1 MNGTATIG
9 AAAPPLDAFEVFPF
23 RARPQASWHDS
34 PRRFGARR
42 ANGRLHAGCDLY
54 VPHGTEILAAA
65 DGVITR
71 FAFFALNSTLTQ
83 KVSAMEILH
92 AGGWIGR
99 YCEIAN
105 TLPAGLKAGSAVK
118 AGQVIAFVGPLMD
131 VLDVPSDMLHFEMYA
146 GTASGSLSDFG
157 RPPFMRRKDL
167 IDPTPYLDA
176 AAARLGT
183 T

>member
-1 MNGTATIG
+1 MSGPTTLLAD
-9 AAAPPLDAFEVFPF
+9 APPLDAFKVFPF
-23 RARPQASWHDS
+23 RARPNESWHES

-54 VPHGTEILAAA
+54 GREGTEILAAA

-83 KVSAMEILH
+83 KVSAMEVRH
-92 AGGWIGR
+92 ESGWIGR

-105 TLPAGLKAGSAVK
+105 ALPTGLKVGSPVR
-118 AGQVIAFVGPLMD
+118 AGQVIAFVGHLMD
-131 VLDVPSDMLHFEMYA
+131 VLAVPSDMLHFEMYA
-146 GTASGSLSDFG
+146 GGASGSLSDFA

-167 IDPTPYLDA
+167 VDPTPYLDA

-183 T
+183 A

>member
-1 MNGTATIG
+1 MSGTTTLAVDTL
-9 AAAPPLDAFEVFPF
+9 PLEAFKVFPF
-23 RARPQASWHDS
+23 GARPKESWHES
-34 PRRFGARR
+34 PRRFGAKR

-54 VPHGTEILAAA
+54 FPQGTEILAAA

-83 KVSAMEILH
+83 KVSAMEIRH
-92 AGGWIGR
+92 EGGWVGR

-105 TLPAGLKAGSAVK
+105 ALPPGLKAGSAVK
-118 AGQVIAFVGPLMD
+118 AGQVIAFVGHLMD
-131 VLDVPSDMLHFEMYA
+131 VLNVPSDMLHFEMYA

-176 AAARLGT
+176 AASRLGQA
-183 T
+183 

>member
-1 MNGTATIG
+1 MSGTTML
-9 AAAPPLDAFEVFPF
+9 AADTLPLEAFKVFPF
-23 RARPQASWHDS
+23 RIRPKDSWHES

-54 VPHGTEILAAA
+54 FPQGTEILAAA

-71 FAFFALNSTLTQ
+71 FDFFALNSTLTK
-83 KVSAMEILH
+83 KVSAMEIVH
-92 AGGWIGR
+92 EGGWTGR

-105 TLPAGLKAGSAVK
+105 ALPPGLKVGSTVK
-118 AGQVIAFVGPLMD
+118 AGQVIAFVGHLMD
-131 VLDVPSDMLHFEMYA
+131 VLNVPSDMLHFEMYE
-146 GTASGSLSDFG
+146 GGQGKPLSDFA

-176 AAARLGT
+176 AASRLGKA
-183 T
+183 

>member
-1 MNGTATIG
+1 MGGTTTTP
-9 AAAPPLDAFEVFPF
+9 AAAPPLNAFAVFPF
-23 RARPQASWHDS
+23 RSRPGESWHDS

-54 VPHGTEILAAA
+54 APQGTAVLAAA

-71 FAFFALNSTLTQ
+71 FAFFALNSSLPQ
-83 KVSAMEILH
+83 KVSAMEVRH
-92 AGGWIGR
+92 EGGWIGR

-105 TLPAGLKAGSAVK
+105 ALPAGLKEGSPVR
-118 AGQVIAFVGPLMD
+118 AGQVLAFVGHLMD

-146 GTASGSLSDFG
+146 GTASGPLSDFA
-157 RPPFMRRKDL
+157 RPPFMRRRDL
-167 IDPTPYLDA
+167 LDPAPYLDA

-183 T
+183 A